1 MNEWVIY
8 TKGHTAGIVQP
19 KLSHPLHVILFQSDD
34 RLELSYSVARVTT
47 DNSLTR
53 LRGVHFSALNDSE
66 GQSFTLSKSQLLRP
80 TMSKVHFWSQIVFFG
95 IKYGVWVL
103 IMSKKLNFEK
113 VLRFF

>member
-80 TMSKVHFWSQIVFFG
+80 TMSKVHF
-95 IKYGVWVL
+95 L
-103 IMSKKLNFEK
+103 SK
-113 VLRFF
+113 

>member
-66 GQSFTLSKSQLLRP
+66 GQSFTLSKSQLLRSHYVKSP
-80 TMSKVHFWSQIVFFG
+80 FFVQIVFFWDKIWSLG
-95 IKYGVWVL
+95 FD
-103 IMSKKLNFEK
+103 SKQK
-113 VLRFF
+113 VEF